1 MTTGAMN
8 PLYMCRTTTACFG
21 TAAARRKTWSTAQT
35 SVWPCSQ
42 VTDLQVAGV
51 ARVVLDPLVP
61 VIPGF
66 GAAVIALR
74 CAA

>member
-1 MTTGAMN
+1 M
-8 PLYMCRTTTACFG
+8 RTPPVYIGVLCTMAPKQAG
-21 TAAARRKTWSTAQT
+21 WR
-35 SVWPCSQ
+35 VQ

-74 CAA
+74 CAHGLIRRPSRPHCRCC